1 MALPRL
7 SKPAVFVVRLFA
19 LVLAASGLVACE
31 SADEAPGLLPANR
44 SQPGPTI
51 VFKPLERPE
60 PDIPFPNDLALWR
73 RADGQTYVNVSVL
86 GDTGIDSRNREH
98 FNRVEG
104 FSGLTPISVSFD
116 GPLDVSTA
124 NDDTVLVLNITP
136 GSKRFGEK
144 LVLDLGRGWYPHTA
158 EPHPYFPN
166 DPLAAHNSY
175 VLPPDN
181 LIDTDGDKKP
191 DKWVNH
197 YEVSTNTLDIRPL
210 MPLEAG
216 AQYAVVLT
224 RGIKGWDKEG
234 KYGPIRSPFDAINH
248 DTQTNDL
255 KRVLPILKD
264 LGVKDSDV
272 AFAWT
277 LTTGD
282 LARTYRA
289 LREGLYGRGQF
300 KWLDKMF
307 PPKINEIYNMSIDF
321 DAAGDYPADNPYP
334 KVERD
339 TLYTLQGAYVS
350 RIFGLL
356 AQFIPAGTMENVSH
370 MVFGDFDTPNFRATP
385 DNVWRI
391 DVPNG
396 TADVDMTKFREK
408 VPFLLTVPKTTDKHK
423 PPFPVVVYAH
433 ATATSRIESLL
444 MADKLA
450 EAGIA
455 VFAIDAVGHGPVLA
469 DPLKYLKEQGDYVDL
484 VASLLPIYLYREGQA
499 PFGEDTPAAEKF
511 DMMLKNGFVQ
521 QLALKG
527 RATDDNQD
535 CQIKGGEDYYTP
547 NAFRLRDAM
556 RQTTWDYIV
565 AVRLLRS
572 LTQDKVPA
580 PPQGD
585 VKALSYDQLKPSLL
599 AGDFDLDGVVDIG
612 GPNVPYYMTGISLG
626 GIHTA
631 LTAPLEPYIVGAA
644 PVVPGAGLADIFM
657 RTKLHDVV
665 TPLMH
670 WVSGPQ
676 VVGCPGDDGKVRL
689 SWNDDSDECKKSTR
703 KVWRDPKTGA
713 CSNDQFDI
721 PSYFDELEVPNGAIV
736 SVTNKKTG
744 RRNEQVVSNGR
755 FAVPMAADKNDPFR
769 IEVRLSNGT
778 LLQTL
783 DIKTPHEGLG
793 KTRNTPEFRKFVQL
807 AANVLEGADAITVA
821 DRVLLDPIP
830 GYPATNMLMMLS
842 VGDRTVPFTTG
853 VTLAR
858 AVGLFGRADPT
869 GKQPWWTWFNSPQA
883 PYREWFEKAIEMKLL
898 ERPDLSPPPLSDV
911 PDPVQQYCRIV
922 ETVPGQPERSGL
934 CLADVLGHHEYI
946 AQPKDSDK
954 FPAINENGPDGKPY
968 RATFTE
974 FHRNLI
980 VSYFHS
986 VGKRILTDPCKGQLS
1001 CKGTETPTD
1010 RCWGDPKCVTDR
1022 KMSSIWAE
1030 KVGTGW

>member
-1 MALPRL
+1 MVPLLRTRSLCLIALALLGL
-7 SKPAVFVVRLFA
+7 S
-19 LVLAASGLVACE
+19 VLPGCEATDEVAGILK
-31 SADEAPGLLPANR
+31 ADR

-51 VFKPLERPE
+51 TWKPLERPE
-60 PDIPFPNDLALWR
+60 PDIPFPNDLGLWR

-86 GDTGIDSRNREH
+86 GDTAVDTRNREH

-104 FSGLTPISVSFD
+104 FSGLTPISVGFD
-116 GPLDVSTA
+116 GPVDLT
-124 NDDTVLVLNITP
+124 TVTDNSVYVLNITP
-136 GSKRFGEK
+136 GSKRFGERMA
-144 LVLDLGRGWYPHTA
+144 LDLGRGWYPHTA
-158 EPHPYFPN
+158 TPHAYFPN
-166 DPLAAHNSY
+166 DPLKDFPSY
-175 VLPPDN
+175 VLPADN
-181 LIDTDGDKKP
+181 QVDTDGDNKP
-191 DKWVNH
+191 DKWVYH
-197 YEVSTNTLDIRPL
+197 YETKTNTLDFRPL

-216 AQYAVVLT
+216 AQYAIVLT
-224 RGIKGWDKEG
+224 RDIKGWDKDG
-234 KYGPIRSPFDAINH
+234 NYGPIKSPFESVNH
-248 DTQTNDL
+248 DTQTKDL
-255 KRVLPILKD
+255 QRVLPILTK
-264 LGVKDSDV
+264 LGVAHKDV

-300 KWLDKMF
+300 KWLDAMF
-307 PPKINEIYNMSIDF
+307 PPKINDIYAMNIEF
-321 DAAGDYPADNPYP
+321 DGSGDYPADNPYP

-339 TLYTLQGAYVS
+339 TDYTLRGAYVS

-356 AQFIPAGTMENVSH
+356 SAAAPELAAGAMDNVSH

-396 TADVDMTKFREK
+396 TAEVDMSKFREK
-408 VPFLLTVPKTTDKHK
+408 VPFLLTVPKTTEKHK

-433 ATATSRIESLL
+433 ATATSRIEALL

-469 DPLKYLKEQGDYVDL
+469 DPIKYLTEEGGYVDL
-484 VASLLPIYLYREGQA
+484 VAGLLPVFLYREGQA
-499 PFGEDTPAAEKF
+499 PFADDAKAEDKIAK
-511 DMMLKNGFVQ
+511 MLENGFVQ
-521 QLALKG
+521 QLAIKG
-527 RATDDNQD
+527 RATDDNGD

-572 LTQDKVPA
+572 LVQSKVPA

-585 VKALSYDQLKPSLL
+585 VRQLSYEQLKPSLV

-612 GPNVPYYMTGISLG
+612 GPDVPYYMMGISLG

-631 LTAPLEPYIVGAA
+631 LTSPLEPYIVGAA

-657 RTKLHDVV
+657 RTKLHNVV

-676 VVGCPGDDGKVRL
+676 VVGCPGSDGKVRL
-689 SWNDDSDECKKSTR
+689 SWNDDSDDCGKATR
-703 KVWRDPKTGA
+703 KVWRNPETGA
-713 CSNDQFDI
+713 CGNVQFDV
-721 PSYFDELEVPNGAIV
+721 PSYFDEVEVPDGALV
-736 SVTNKKTG
+736 SVTNLKSGK
-744 RRNEQVVSNGR
+744 RREEIAVGGR
-755 FAVPMAADKNDPFR
+755 FAIPMAADKGDPFR
-769 IEVRLSNGT
+769 VEIRLPNGT
-778 LLQTL
+778 LLDAVEVEAPL
-783 DIKTPHEGLG
+783 DGLG
-793 KTRNTPEFRKFVQL
+793 RERNTPEFRKFVQL

-821 DRVLLDPIP
+821 DRVLLDPLP
-830 GYPATNMLMMLS
+830 GYPATNILMMLS
-842 VGDRTVPFTTG
+842 VGDRTVPFNTG

-858 AVGLFGRADPT
+858 AMGLFGRADPT
-869 GKQPWWTWFNSPQA
+869 GKLPWWEWFNSPEA
-883 PYREWFEKAIEMKLL
+883 PYRAWFEKAIEIGLL
-898 ERPDLSPPPLSDV
+898 EKPDLSPPPLSDV
-911 PDPVQQYCRIV
+911 ADPVQQYCRIV
-922 ETVPGQPERSGL
+922 ETVPGQPERSAL

-946 AQPKDSDK
+946 AQPKDTDK
-954 FPAINENGPDGKPY
+954 FPAFSDLDPKGKPY
-968 RATFTE
+968 KATFTE

-986 VGKRILTDPCKGQLS
+986 VGKRILTDPCKGQTGCAS
-1001 CKGTETPTD
+1001 QTPTD
-1010 RCWGDPKCVTDR
+1010 RCWGDAKCIVDR
-1022 KMSSIWAE
+1022 GLKAIWQAP
-1030 KVGTGW
+1030 VGTGW